1 MDKWTRLDDRMLE
14 RRFLTEKNPALVNI
28 ERQSL
33 SAAEEQGT
41 WIVRQ
46 YCSLVRMIIEY
57 LGLGMSLI
65 QIHRVQTELARN
77 IGEEQGSRTGGVPHR
92 ELLAKILRDELNMEC
107 FSPWSQA
114 TLRFHLALLGQFQTQ
129 AKNPVHIAGMIY
141 ALEASACPE
150 LLVVARIINSFA
162 GYQVVNLDTV
172 QDFNRSREIKTLE
185 DFIAVHVIDFELG
198 HKLGL
203 CQTLD
208 RFASTDWEAFELG
221 FEFVLDTMAE
231 WWEALSNGGLISYQF
246 QTQPR

>member
-65 QIHRVQTELARN
+65 PIHRVQTELARN

-231 WWEALSNGGLISYQF
+231 WWEALSNGG
-246 QTQPR
+246 